1 MAFVS
6 TWEAA
11 GGNAT
16 IPLSDCVSLNSH
28 PSLYDADSFM
38 IHYMGCPDRFRPV
51 MMRSDASDID
61 RRNRG

>member
-11 GGNAT
+11 SGNAT

-38 IHYMGCPDRFRPV
+38 IPTWAVPI
-51 MMRSDASDID
+51 AS
-61 RRNRG
+61 GQS